1 MPCTYSVGVSFTV
14 LLVGVGVVVEESGI
28 AVEEVE
34 SDTGPGVEEESE
46 VGTAVGIAVGVVES
60 LKDAGT
66 ALGVEAAE
74 DSEEYSFSESS
85 LVLFG
90 TSLSQSNEPNLS
102 EISFKSSSNSDSRFS
117 KALWLSK
124 PSLE

>member
-1 MPCTYSVGVSFTV
+1 VGIVEESGTAV
-14 LLVGVGVVVEESGI
+14 EGVESDAGPDVGVGVGEES
-28 AVEEVE
+28 VR
-34 SDTGPGVEEESE
+34 
-46 VGTAVGIAVGVVES
+46 
-60 LKDAGT
+60 DAGT
-66 ALGVEAAE
+66 ALGVETVE
-74 DSEEYSFSESS
+74 DSEEYSFSESN

-124 PSLE
+124 PSLV

>member
-1 MPCTYSVGVSFTV
+1 MYSVGVSFIGLSV
-14 LLVGVGVVVEESGI
+14 DVGVIVEESGTT
-28 AVEEVE
+28 VEGVE
-34 SDTGPGVEEESE
+34 SDAGPGVEVEEESE
-46 VGTAVGIAVGVVES
+46 AGIAGGVGVAES
-60 LKDAGT
+60 VRDAGT
-66 ALGVEAAE
+66 ALGVETVE

-124 PSLE
+124 P